1 MKKYLLIT
9 TLFLL
14 SLNLFAQERYWTAY
28 NFSVESK
35 DIETVAKIA
44 NDFFS
49 NPGSKADGVTVY
61 LFENHFSDNDNN
73 FTHSVVFRGTLD
85 AMGNQ
90 YSPTGG
96 VAQEKF
102 QAFQTKISQ
111 FAKAHSSS
119 FGKELVTLSNSS
131 SNETYPV
138 QNSRFLKVT
147 DPAKF
152 AASWKKM
159 EETIGNYSESGSSKI
174 LGEINSGVSSSGA
187 THYVLRSYP
196 NFKAA
201 LKGAELPTDKVKL
214 DAYNAFRNE
223 TYTAGIVEMVRT
235 STRILLGKW

>member
-1 MKKYLLIT
+1 MKNYLLIT
-9 TLFLL
+9 TLFLI
-14 SLNLFAQERYWTAY
+14 SLNLFAQEHYWTAY
-28 NFSVESK
+28 NFSVEGK
-35 DIETVAKIA
+35 DTETVAKIA

-61 LFENHFSDNDNN
+61 LFENHFSDDDNN

-90 YSPTGG
+90 YSATGG

-102 QAFQTKISQ
+102 QAFQTKIGQ

-159 EETIGNYSESGSSKI
+159 EETIGNYSESV
-174 LGEINSGVSSSGA
+174 LGEITSGVSPSGA

-201 LKGAELPTDKVKL
+201 LKGTERPTDKVKL
-214 DAYNAFRNE
+214 DAYNAFLNE
-223 TYTAGIVEMVRT
+223 TYAAGIVESVRT

>member
-9 TLFLL
+9 TLFLM

-119 FGKELVTLSNSS
+119 SGCQDESS
-131 SNETYPV
+131 SLSIGLNDRSSVITEQV
-138 QNSRFLKVT
+138 FLFLKLYLLIGCLDKYLWYKFVIRRNT
-147 DPAKF
+147 LRRSLIKSDPAIVNLLSLEKT
-152 AASWKKM
+152 S
-159 EETIGNYSESGSSKI
+159 
-174 LGEINSGVSSSGA
+174 
-187 THYVLRSYP
+187 
-196 NFKAA
+196 
-201 LKGAELPTDKVKL
+201 LKSV
-214 DAYNAFRNE
+214 
-223 TYTAGIVEMVRT
+223 
-235 STRILLGKW
+235 